1 MSARF
6 NKILFYALA
15 GSSRNDGENSF
26 PYHSCGSPA
35 LPRSN
40 YFLQVED
47 PRAPSLAGCY
57 GDTYTTLF

>member
-15 GSSRNDGENSF
+15 GSSRHDGENSF

-47 PRAPSLAGCY
+47 P
-57 GDTYTTLF
+57 